1 MNTSKPLDGR
11 RAVVTGAG
19 SGIGEAI
26 ALAYAQ
32 AGAQLLLAD
41 IDAARA
47 DSVARRCR
55 ALGAQAE
62 TVIGDVGDESTA
74 HRIVDR
80 CVQAFGGIDILVN
93 NAGMLTQSRCADMS
107 TAMWDEMLR
116 VDLRSVFLCARRA
129 VPHMQAQRWG
139 RIINIASQLGIKGG
153 VELSHYAAAKAG
165 VIGFTKSLALEV
177 APDNVLVNAIAP
189 GPIATPLV
197 DGISADWKRAKES
210 SLPLGRFGR
219 ADEVAP
225 TAVLLAS
232 DPGGNLYVG
241 QTLGPNSGDVMP

>member
-47 DSVARRCR
+47 DSVAQRCR

-74 HRIVDR
+74 HRIIDR
-80 CVQAFGGIDILVN
+80 CVQAFSGIDILVN

-197 DGISADWKRAKES
+197 DGISADWKRAKEA

>member
-74 HRIVDR
+74 HRIIDR
-80 CVQAFGGIDILVN
+80 CVQAFGGIDILVK

-197 DGISADWKRAKES
+197 DGISADWKRAKEA

>member
-74 HRIVDR
+74 HRIIDR

-129 VPHMQAQRWG
+129 VPHMQAPVSYTHLTLPTK
-139 RIINIASQLGIKGG
+139 RI
-153 VELSHYAAAKAG
+153 V
-165 VIGFTKSLALEV
+165 
-177 APDNVLVNAIAP
+177 
-189 GPIATPLV
+189 
-197 DGISADWKRAKES
+197 
-210 SLPLGRFGR
+210 
-219 ADEVAP
+219 
-225 TAVLLAS
+225 
-232 DPGGNLYVG
+232 
-241 QTLGPNSGDVMP
+241 

>member
-1 MNTSKPLDGR
+1 MQLKDKV
-11 RAVVTGAG
+11 AYITGSA
-19 SGIGEAI
+19 SGIGKEIAI
-26 ALAYAQ
+26 LFAQ
-32 AGAQLLLAD
+32 EGAKIVIAD
-41 IDAARA
+41 LNKDAADA
-47 DSVARRCR
+47 TA
-55 ALGAQAE
+55 AELKATGAQA
-62 TVIGDVGDESTA
+62 IGVAVDVTNEA
-74 HRIVDR
+74 QVDAS
-80 CVQAFGGIDILVN
+80 VEEAAKAFGGIDILVN

-197 DGISADWKRAKES
+197 DGISADWKRAKEA

>member
-47 DSVARRCR
+47 DSVAQRCR

-80 CVQAFGGIDILVN
+80 CVQAFSGIDILVN

-197 DGISADWKRAKES
+197 DGISADWKRAKEA